1 MSNEQRNERN
11 ANTTNPNTT
20 GAQGMASEPV
30 ISVRDL
36 TVSFASEAGTV
47 HAVRGMNFDLY
58 PGKTLGIVGES
69 GSGKSVTSM
78 AIMGLLDKNAS
89 VKGSITYH
97 GEELLN
103 KSDFEMSE
111 IRGKGIAMVFQDP
124 LSALTPVF
132 SIGDQIKEA
141 LVTHN
146 PKMTEQQIHDRSI
159 ELMNLVGIPDPEGRL
174 KSFPH
179 EFSGGMRQRVMIAMA
194 IANDPD
200 VIIADEPTTALD
212 VTIQAQVL
220 EVLRKAQRE
229 TGAAVI
235 FITHDLGVIAGV
247 ADDIVV
253 MYAGR
258 PVEKADV
265 DSIFDHPAMPYTM
278 GLLGAVPRSDR
289 ERNSRLVPIPGSPMN
304 LVNMP
309 KGCPFAPRCPL
320 ATDICHTTEPAMEPV
335 PGRPGQFVACHRTQ
349 EIVSK
354 GLTFHDVYTVAE
366 AAKSKFAG
374 VPRDE
379 RKMVLDVKH
388 MRKTFPLTAGGFLR
402 RKIGEVKAVDD
413 VTLDVREGETVA
425 LVGESGS
432 GKSTTL
438 MEIMAFKQPQDGEI
452 EMFGTKLEHKMPR
465 EKRRELRSSVQY
477 VFQDPMSSLDPRL
490 PIYDILAEPMKVQHY
505 SKEQIRERIGELMR
519 LVELNPDQVDRF
531 PTQFSG
537 GQRQRIAIARAL
549 SVNPKL
555 VLLDEPVSALDVSI
569 QAGVI
574 NLLEDLQNKLG
585 VAYLFVAH
593 NLSVVRHI
601 SSRVAVMYL
610 GRIVE
615 SGDTEDVFE
624 HPLHPYTQALISA
637 VPVPDPKAERTRQR
651 IVLEGEVPSPTETF
665 EGCPFMGRCPLMP
678 KLSAEQQARCRG
690 ERPALRPYDTS
701 RPSGH
706 QVACHFA

>member
-1 MSNEQRNERN
+1 MSDERN
-11 ANTTNPNTT
+11 ASNVTTNTNPDTT

-47 HAVRGMNFDLY
+47 RAVRGMNFDLY

-349 EIVSK
+349 EIVDK

-374 VPRDE
+374 IPRDE

-438 MEIMAFKQPQDGEI
+438 MEIMEFKQPQDGEI
-452 EMFGTKLEHKMPR
+452 EMFGTKLEHKIPR
-465 EKRRELRSSVQY
+465 EKRRELRSAVQY

-624 HPLHPYTQALISA
+624 YPLHPYTQALISA

>member
-1 MSNEQRNERN
+1 MSDERN
-11 ANTTNPNTT
+11 ASNVTTNTNPDTT

-374 VPRDE
+374 IPRDE

-438 MEIMAFKQPQDGEI
+438 MEIMEFKQPQDGEI
-452 EMFGTKLEHKMPR
+452 EMFGTKLEHKIPR
-465 EKRRELRSSVQY
+465 EKRRELRSAVQY

-549 SVNPKL
+549 SVNPQL

>member
-30 ISVRDL
+30 FSVRDL

-265 DSIFDHPAMPYTM
+265 DSIFDHLAMPYTM

-354 GLTFHDVYTVAE
+354 GLTFHDVYTVVE

-549 SVNPKL
+549 SVNPQL

-615 SGDTEDVFE
+615 SGAAEDVFE

>member
-1 MSNEQRNERN
+1 MSDERN
-11 ANTTNPNTT
+11 ASNVTTNTNPDTT

-265 DSIFDHPAMPYTM
+265 DSIFDRPAMPYTM

-549 SVNPKL
+549 SVNPQL

>member
-30 ISVRDL
+30 FSVRDL
-36 TVSFASEAGTV
+36 TVSFASEA
-47 HAVRGMNFDLY
+47 
-58 PGKTLGIVGES
+58 GIVGES

-354 GLTFHDVYTVAE
+354 GLTFHDVYTVVE

-549 SVNPKL
+549 SVNPQL

>member
-1 MSNEQRNERN
+1 MSDERN
-11 ANTTNPNTT
+11 ASNVTTNTNPDTT

-47 HAVRGMNFDLY
+47 RAVRGMNFDLY

-549 SVNPKL
+549 SVNPQL